1 MSKFNV
7 YYEDTDASGRVYHA
21 NYLKFLERSRTDLI
35 YQTNY
40 THEELL
46 KKFDLIFVVKE
57 CSISFKK
64 SAFFEDLI
72 KVKQFELA
80 QKVIKDILESNFNEK
95 NIETKVGGE
104 KQKLIPTNI
113 GEIVNSFMI
122 KHFVSIIDY
131 KYTSIIESELDK
143 ISSGELC
150 WHTFLKNIYKPS
162 EAK

>member
-64 SAFFEDLI
+64 PAFFEDLI
-72 KVKQFELA
+72 KVTSEIDQLSRVKIKFN
-80 QKVIKDILESNFNEK
+80 QKIYRESDL
-95 NIETKVGGE
+95 
-104 KQKLIPTNI
+104 LIQASVLIIP
-113 GEIVNSFMI
+113 VNS
-122 KHFVSIIDY
+122 SG
-131 KYTSIIESELDK
+131 K
-143 ISSGELC
+143 ISKLPNELYF
-150 WHTFLKNIYKPS
+150 FLEKLKI
-162 EAK
+162 

>member
-64 SAFFEDLI
+64 PAFFEDLI
-72 KVKQFELA
+72 KVTSEIDELSRVKIKFN
-80 QKVIKDILESNFNEK
+80 QKIYRESDLLVQASVLVI
-95 NIETKVGGE
+95 
-104 KQKLIPTNI
+104 P
-113 GEIVNSFMI
+113 VNS
-122 KHFVSIIDY
+122 SG
-131 KYTSIIESELDK
+131 K
-143 ISSGELC
+143 ISKLPNELYF
-150 WHTFLKNIYKPS
+150 FLEKLKI
-162 EAK
+162 

>member
-64 SAFFEDLI
+64 PAFFEDLI
-72 KVKQFELA
+72 RVTSEIDQLSRVTIKFN
-80 QKVIKDILESNFNEK
+80 QKIYRESDLLVQASVLVI
-95 NIETKVGGE
+95 
-104 KQKLIPTNI
+104 P
-113 GEIVNSFMI
+113 VNS
-122 KHFVSIIDY
+122 SG
-131 KYTSIIESELDK
+131 K
-143 ISSGELC
+143 ISKLPNELYF
-150 WHTFLKNIYKPS
+150 FLEKLKI
-162 EAK
+162 

>member
-64 SAFFEDLI
+64 PAFFEDLI
-72 KVKQFELA
+72 KVTTEIDQLSRVKIKFN
-80 QKVIKDILESNFNEK
+80 QKIYRESNLL
-95 NIETKVGGE
+95 V
-104 KQKLIPTNI
+104 QASVLVIP
-113 GEIVNSFMI
+113 VNS
-122 KHFVSIIDY
+122 SG
-131 KYTSIIESELDK
+131 K
-143 ISSGELC
+143 ISKLPNELYF
-150 WHTFLKNIYKPS
+150 FLEKLKI
-162 EAK
+162 

>member
-64 SAFFEDLI
+64 PAFFEDLI
-72 KVKQFELA
+72 KVTSEIDELTRVKIKFN
-80 QKVIKDILESNFNEK
+80 QKIYRESNLL
-95 NIETKVGGE
+95 V
-104 KQKLIPTNI
+104 QASVLVIP
-113 GEIVNSFMI
+113 VNS
-122 KHFVSIIDY
+122 SG
-131 KYTSIIESELDK
+131 K
-143 ISSGELC
+143 ISKLPNELYF
-150 WHTFLKNIYKPS
+150 FLEKLKI
-162 EAK
+162 

>member
-64 SAFFEDLI
+64 PAFFEDLI
-72 KVKQFELA
+72 KVTSEIDQLSRVKIKFN
-80 QKVIKDILESNFNEK
+80 QKIYRESDLLVQASVLVI
-95 NIETKVGGE
+95 
-104 KQKLIPTNI
+104 P
-113 GEIVNSFMI
+113 VNS
-122 KHFVSIIDY
+122 SG
-131 KYTSIIESELDK
+131 K
-143 ISSGELC
+143 ISKLPNELY
-150 WHTFLKNIYKPS
+150 FFF
-162 EAK
+162 

>member
-64 SAFFEDLI
+64 PAFFEDLI
-72 KVKQFELA
+72 KVTSEIDQLSRVKIKFNQKIFRDSSLLA
-80 QKVIKDILESNFNEK
+80 QAQILVIPVSRSGKISKLPNELYFFLES
-95 NIETKVGGE
+95 
-104 KQKLIPTNI
+104 L
-113 GEIVNSFMI
+113 
-122 KHFVSIIDY
+122 
-131 KYTSIIESELDK
+131 
-143 ISSGELC
+143 
-150 WHTFLKNIYKPS
+150 
-162 EAK
+162 

>member
-64 SAFFEDLI
+64 PAFFEDLI
-72 KVKQFELA
+72 KVTSEIDQLTRVKIKFN
-80 QKVIKDILESNFNEK
+80 QKIYRESDLLVQASVLVI
-95 NIETKVGGE
+95 
-104 KQKLIPTNI
+104 P
-113 GEIVNSFMI
+113 VNS
-122 KHFVSIIDY
+122 SG
-131 KYTSIIESELDK
+131 K
-143 ISSGELC
+143 ISKLPNELYF
-150 WHTFLKNIYKPS
+150 FLEKLKI
-162 EAK
+162 

>member
-35 YQTNY
+35 YKTNY

-64 SAFFEDLI
+64 PAFFEDLI
-72 KVKQFELA
+72 KVTSEIDQLSRVKIKFN
-80 QKVIKDILESNFNEK
+80 QKIYRESNLL
-95 NIETKVGGE
+95 V
-104 KQKLIPTNI
+104 QASVLVIP
-113 GEIVNSFMI
+113 VNS
-122 KHFVSIIDY
+122 SG
-131 KYTSIIESELDK
+131 K
-143 ISSGELC
+143 ISKLPNELYF
-150 WHTFLKNIYKPS
+150 FLEKLKI
-162 EAK
+162 

>member
-64 SAFFEDLI
+64 PAFFEDLI
-72 KVKQFELA
+72 KVTSEIDQLSRVKIKFNQNIYRETNLLVQA
-80 QKVIKDILESNFNEK
+80 SVLVI
-95 NIETKVGGE
+95 
-104 KQKLIPTNI
+104 P
-113 GEIVNSFMI
+113 VNS
-122 KHFVSIIDY
+122 SG
-131 KYTSIIESELDK
+131 K
-143 ISSGELC
+143 ISKLPNELYF
-150 WHTFLKNIYKPS
+150 FLEKLKI
-162 EAK
+162 

>member
-57 CSISFKK
+57 CSISFKRP
-64 SAFFEDLI
+64 AFFEDLI
-72 KVKQFELA
+72 KVTSEIDQLTRVKIKFN
-80 QKVIKDILESNFNEK
+80 QKIYRESDLLVQASVLVI
-95 NIETKVGGE
+95 
-104 KQKLIPTNI
+104 P
-113 GEIVNSFMI
+113 VNS
-122 KHFVSIIDY
+122 SG
-131 KYTSIIESELDK
+131 K
-143 ISSGELC
+143 ISKLPNELYF
-150 WHTFLKNIYKPS
+150 FLEKLKI
-162 EAK
+162 

>member
-64 SAFFEDLI
+64 PAFFEDLI
-72 KVKQFELA
+72 KVTSEIDQLSRVKIKFN
-80 QKVIKDILESNFNEK
+80 QKIYRESDLLVQASVMVI
-95 NIETKVGGE
+95 
-104 KQKLIPTNI
+104 P
-113 GEIVNSFMI
+113 VNS
-122 KHFVSIIDY
+122 SG
-131 KYTSIIESELDK
+131 K
-143 ISSGELC
+143 ISKLPNELYF
-150 WHTFLKNIYKPS
+150 FLEKLKI
-162 EAK
+162 

>member
-46 KKFDLIFVVKE
+46 KKFDLILVVKE

-64 SAFFEDLI
+64 PAFFEDLI
-72 KVKQFELA
+72 KVTSEIDQLSRVKIKFN
-80 QKVIKDILESNFNEK
+80 QKIYRESNLL
-95 NIETKVGGE
+95 V
-104 KQKLIPTNI
+104 QASVLVIP
-113 GEIVNSFMI
+113 VNS
-122 KHFVSIIDY
+122 SG
-131 KYTSIIESELDK
+131 K
-143 ISSGELC
+143 ISKLPNELYF
-150 WHTFLKNIYKPS
+150 FLEKLKI
-162 EAK
+162 

>member
-64 SAFFEDLI
+64 PAFFEDLI
-72 KVKQFELA
+72 KVTLEIDQLSRVKIKFN
-80 QKVIKDILESNFNEK
+80 QKIYRESDLLVQASVLVI
-95 NIETKVGGE
+95 
-104 KQKLIPTNI
+104 P
-113 GEIVNSFMI
+113 VNS
-122 KHFVSIIDY
+122 SG
-131 KYTSIIESELDK
+131 K
-143 ISSGELC
+143 ISKLPNELYF
-150 WHTFLKNIYKPS
+150 FLEKLKI
-162 EAK
+162 